1 MQIIR
6 PTEADTSPAHFA
18 KRAGS
23 IRTTPRKDRPG
34 LRILRRCP
42 RQRSFHLH
50 FLRRSLIGTFK
61 TESRPDDRFRF
72 SDRTEYYS
80 SGTDRTCPVPSRVP
94 RFQSTGEVPAVP
106 GHPEQEKMAP
116 AAGNSAIRRTERRR
130 IARSITPRPPLS
142 GLPKKSGAPRR
153 DRDGTETGCR
163 RLLAAARA
171 SGPLLPRNSA
181 IFRPFTDEAPELATD
196 IPNRQRGP
204 VRMTGPRCLRPNLS

>member
-106 GHPEQEKMAP
+106 GHPEQKKMAP

-130 IARSITPRPPLS
+130 IARSITTRPPCPAS
-142 GLPKKSGAPRR
+142 RRSPVRR
-153 DRDGTETGCR
+153 DETGTEPKPDVAASSRQPGQ
-163 RLLAAARA
+163 AARFFPEIPQYSA
-171 SGPLLPRNSA
+171 PLRTRLPN
-181 IFRPFTDEAPELATD
+181 
-196 IPNRQRGP
+196 
-204 VRMTGPRCLRPNLS
+204 